1 MTANPRSKE
10 WPIPAH
16 FDPHKVAEVWKV
28 PYQQRA
34 QEAQEW
40 AERYDIQPASAD
52 SFKISL
58 LCVDM
63 QNTFCHPD
71 FELFVGGLSGT
82 GAIDDNQRLAQFIYR
97 NLGWISEISA
107 TMDTHQAVQI
117 FHAIY
122 LVNELGEHPQPHT
135 TISFEDVQE
144 GRWKFNSLLADHLG
158 ITADYGQQELLYYV
172 NELKKKKK
180 YDLTIW
186 PYHAM
191 LGGIGHA
198 LVSSI
203 EEALFFHTIAR
214 KTQTDFIIKG
224 DNPLTESYSAIGPEV
239 TEGPDGEQIGRK
251 SGEIFEKLLQSDAL
265 IIAGEAKSHCVA
277 WTVEDL
283 LADIQ
288 AHDASLAKKV
298 YLLEDCTSPVVV
310 PGVLDYSA
318 QADAAFERFTQA
330 GMHRVLSSNSIRDW
344 LEQN

>member
-1 MTANPRSKE
+1 MTAYPRSKE

-16 FDPHKVAEVWKV
+16 FDPNKVAEVWKV

-40 AERYDIQPASAD
+40 AERHDIQPASAD
-52 SFKISL
+52 TFKISL
-58 LCVDM
+58 LCIDV

-71 FELFVGGLSGT
+71 FELFVGGQSGT
-82 GAIDDNQRLAQFIYR
+82 GAVDDNRRLAKFIYR
-97 NLGWISEISA
+97 NLGRISEISA

-122 LVNELGEHPQPHT
+122 LVNENGEHPQPHT
-135 TISFEDVQE
+135 TISLEDVQE
-144 GRWKFNSLLADHLG
+144 GRWKFNPLLAENLG
-158 ITADYGQQELLYYV
+158 ISKNYGQQELLHYV
-172 NELKKKKK
+172 SELKKKEK

-214 KTQTDFIIKG
+214 KTQADFILKG

-239 TEGPDGEQIGRK
+239 TEGPEGEQIGHK
-251 SGEIFEKLLQSDAL
+251 SGEIFDKLIHSDAL

-277 WTVEDL
+277 WTIEDL
-283 LADIQ
+283 LVDIQ
-288 AHDASLAKKV
+288 VHDANLAKKV

-310 PGVLDYSA
+310 PGTLDYTA
-318 QADAAFERFTQA
+318 QADAAYERFAQA
-330 GMHRVLSSNSIRDW
+330 GMHLVRSSDSIQDW
-344 LEQN
+344 LEKN

>member
-1 MTANPRSKE
+1 MTGNQRLIE

-16 FDPHKVAEVWKV
+16 FDPYKVAEVWKV

-40 AERYDIQPASAD
+40 AARHEILPATTD

-58 LCVDM
+58 LCIDV

-71 FELFVGGLSGT
+71 FELYVGGRSGT
-82 GAIDDNQRLAQFIYR
+82 GAVDDNRRLAQFIYR
-97 NLGWISEISA
+97 NLGRISEISA
-107 TMDTHQAVQI
+107 TLDTHQAVQI

-122 LVNELGEHPQPHT
+122 LVNERGEHPQPHT
-135 TISFEDVQE
+135 TISLADIQK
-144 GRWKFNSLLADHLG
+144 GRWKFNPLLADNLG
-158 ITADYGQQELLYYV
+158 ISADYGQQELLHYV
-172 NELKKKKK
+172 NALKTKQK
-180 YDLTIW
+180 YELTIW

-214 KTQTDFIIKG
+214 KTQTDFILKG

-239 TEGPDGEQIGRK
+239 TEGPGGEQIGRK
-251 SGEIFEKLLQSDAL
+251 SGEIFEKLLHSDAL

-288 AHDASLAKKV
+288 SQDAGLAKKV

-310 PGVLDYSA
+310 PGALDFSA
-318 QADAAFERFTQA
+318 QADAAYERFAQA
-330 GMHRVLSSNSIRDW
+330 GMHLVRSSDPIQNW

>member
-1 MTANPRSKE
+1 MIANSSLKE

-16 FDPHKVAEVWKV
+16 FDPDKVAEVWKV
-28 PYQQRA
+28 PYQERA

-40 AERYDIQPASAD
+40 AEQHSIRPASSD
-52 SFKISL
+52 TVKISL
-58 LCVDM
+58 LLVDM

-71 FELFVGGLSGT
+71 FELYVGSQSGK
-82 GAIDDNQRLAQFIYR
+82 GAVDDSKRLAQFIYR
-97 NLGWISEISA
+97 NLGHINHISA

-122 LVNELGEHPQPHT
+122 LVNDRGEHPQANT
-135 TISFEDVQE
+135 LISFEDVHQ
-144 GRWKFNSLLADHLG
+144 GRWKFNPLIADDLG
-158 ITADYGQQELLYYV
+158 ISPSYGQKELLHYV
-172 NELKKKKK
+172 SELKQKEK
-180 YDLTIW
+180 YDLMIW

-214 KTQTDFIIKG
+214 KTQTDFILKG

-239 TEGPDGEQIGRK
+239 TEGPDGEPIGRK
-251 SGEIFEKLLQSDAL
+251 SGEIFEKLLHSDAL

-283 LADIQ
+283 LTDIQ
-288 AHDASLAKKV
+288 EHDASMAGKV

-310 PGVLDYSA
+310 PNVVDYSE
-318 QADAAFERFTQA
+318 QADATFERFAQA
-330 GMHRVLSSNSIRDW
+330 GMHLVRSTDSLHTW
-344 LEQN
+344 LEQA